1 MAARISYGN
10 EVQRSDA
17 ATGIVRRP
25 TVVSR
30 NRGTSSWCGDE
41 FPRSVCI
48 LLFPVSV
55 KVENDKCEMHI
66 IDFPL

>member
-1 MAARISYGN
+1 MTARISYGN

-25 TVVSR
+25 MVVSR
-30 NRGTSSWCGDE
+30 NGGTSSWCDDE
-41 FPRSVCI
+41 FPRSMCI